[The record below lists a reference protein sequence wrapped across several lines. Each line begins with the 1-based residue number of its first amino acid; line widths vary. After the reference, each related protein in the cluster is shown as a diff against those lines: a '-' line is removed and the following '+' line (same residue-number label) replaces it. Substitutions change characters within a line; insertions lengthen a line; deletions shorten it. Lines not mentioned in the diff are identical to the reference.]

1 LPIFSQSS
9 STKGNSKI
17 SIPTTSNSDYNN
29 AIPFVFAFPPQM
41 FPYTQ
46 NSNTNN
52 IMSSPSRQPVLSNNV
67 ISSPS
72 RRSVPSLDEFFT
84 KLDES
89 SGGTGEFTSF
99 KNIFE
104 DERITVDQ
112 IYDLTDAEMNQ
123 LGINKIGWRKVIR
136 AAAQRY
142 K

>member
-1 LPIFSQSS
+1 MPIFSRSS
-9 STKGNSKI
+9 STKGNPKTST
-17 SIPTTSNSDYNN
+17 PTTPNSNHNN
-29 AIPFVFAFPPQM
+29 AVPFFFAFPPQM

-52 IMSSPSRQPVLSNNV
+52 V
-67 ISSPS
+67 ISSPP
-72 RRSVPSLDEFFT
+72 RRSVPSLDEFFA

-89 SGGTGEFTSF
+89 LGGTGEFTSF

-112 IYDLTDAEMNQ
+112 ICDLTDAEMNQ
-123 LGINKIGWRKVIR
+123 LGVNKIGWRKVIR
-136 AAAQRY
+136 TAAQRY